1 MNKRLL
7 VAGLPLVVAFV
18 GGAVGAPPPDSDGS
32 LHTWYEGLK
41 QPGTN
46 SPCCSISDC
55 HALDD
60 ADWRETDSGYEVRIR
75 GAWVRVP
82 PQRILSQRENP
93 TGRAVA
99 CFNETTRIIYCF
111 VRTSET

>member
-1 MNKRLL
+1 MLMNKRLL

-41 QPGTN
+41 QPGT
-46 SPCCSISDC
+46 
-55 HALDD
+55 
-60 ADWRETDSGYEVRIR
+60 DWREADSGYEVRIR